1 MEAPSKGTLYLV
13 ATPIGNPDDITLRAL
28 KVLKEVDIILCEEL
42 KEGKRILSNY
52 QIEPKELDTLNEHN
66 ENSKIEKI
74 ISDLNSGKNIAL
86 ISDAGTPV
94 FSDPGSLLVKRAIK
108 EGIKIVPIPG
118 ASALL
123 LALIVSGFNIEKFV
137 YYGWL
142 SQKRAKRRE
151 ELRRLRGE
159 QRTVV
164 IFETPYR
171 VIPVLEDIGMVLGVD
186 RKICVAYNL
195 TMPDEEIIRG
205 NVIEVINY
213 LSENKKKGECVIV
226 ILFLINERF
235 YMFYCFINLL
245 ICEDIAKGRHCS

>member
-1 MEAPSKGTLYLV
+1 MPKTKLKNKMEAPSKGTLYLV

-28 KVLKEVDIILCEEL
+28 KILKEVDIILCEEL

-171 VIPVLEDIGMVLGVD
+171 VIPVLLYISLRCPMHL
-186 RKICVAYNL
+186 
-195 TMPDEEIIRG
+195 
-205 NVIEVINY
+205 
-213 LSENKKKGECVIV
+213 
-226 ILFLINERF
+226 
-235 YMFYCFINLL
+235 
-245 ICEDIAKGRHCS
+245 RHLP

>member
-1 MEAPSKGTLYLV
+1 METPLKGTLYLV

-28 KVLKEVDIILCEEL
+28 KILKEVDVIVCEEL
-42 KEGKRILSNY
+42 REGKKLLGTY

-66 ENSKIEKI
+66 ESLKVDKI
-74 ISDLNSGKNIAL
+74 IEDLNSGKNVAL

-94 FSDPGSLLVKRAIK
+94 FSDPGSLLVKRAIR
-108 EGIKIVPIPG
+108 EGIKIIPIPG

-137 YYGWL
+137 YFGWL
-142 SQKRAKRRE
+142 PQKREKRRQ
-151 ELRRLRGE
+151 ELRKLKGE
-159 QRTVV
+159 QRTAV

-171 VIPVLEDIGMVLGVD
+171 IIPVLEDIGAVLGVE

-205 NVIEVINY
+205 NVIEVMNY
-213 LSENKKKGECVIV
+213 FIEKKKKGECVIV
-226 ILFLINERF
+226 IAGAEESKKLDF
-235 YMFYCFINLL
+235 
-245 ICEDIAKGRHCS
+245 

>member
-1 MEAPSKGTLYLV
+1 MEVPLKGTLYLV
-13 ATPIGNPDDITLRAL
+13 ATPIGNPEDITLRAL
-28 KVLKEVDIILCEEL
+28 KVLKEVDIIVCEEL
-42 KEGKRILSNY
+42 KEGRKILANY

-66 ENSKIEKI
+66 EATKVDKI
-74 ISDLNSGKNIAL
+74 INDLNSGKNIAL

-94 FSDPGSLLVKRAIK
+94 FSDPGSLLVKKAIK

-123 LALIVSGFNIEKFV
+123 LALIVSGFNIEKFI

-142 SQKRAKRRE
+142 SQKRERRRE
-151 ELRRLRGE
+151 ELRKLKGE

-171 VIPVLEDIGMVLGVD
+171 IIPVLEDIGAVLGVE

-205 NVIEVINY
+205 NVIEVMNY
-213 LSENKKKGECVIV
+213 FAERKKKGECVIV
-226 ILFLINERF
+226 IAGSEESKKIDF
-235 YMFYCFINLL
+235 
-245 ICEDIAKGRHCS
+245 

>member
-1 MEAPSKGTLYLV
+1 MEVPLKGTLYLV
-13 ATPIGNPDDITLRAL
+13 ATPIGNPEDITLRAL
-28 KVLKEVDIILCEEL
+28 KVLKEVDIIVCEEL
-42 KEGKRILSNY
+42 KEGRKILANY

-66 ENSKIEKI
+66 EATKVDKI
-74 ISDLNSGKNIAL
+74 INDLNSGKNVAL

-94 FSDPGSLLVKRAIK
+94 FSDPGSLLVKKAIK

-123 LALIVSGFNIEKFV
+123 LALIVSGFNIEKFI

-142 SQKRAKRRE
+142 SQKRERRRE
-151 ELRRLRGE
+151 ELRKLKGE

-171 VIPVLEDIGMVLGVD
+171 IIPVLEDIGAVLGVE

-205 NVIEVINY
+205 NVIEVMNY
-213 LSENKKKGECVIV
+213 FAERKKKGECVIV
-226 ILFLINERF
+226 IAGSEESKKIDF
-235 YMFYCFINLL
+235 
-245 ICEDIAKGRHCS
+245 